1 MHKHLL
7 EQIKERKT
15 SEDVECLADSL
26 EMVLDEIKEE
36 HPKFYEHIETKL
48 YEIIHGKNL
57 TYEKAEKAIMN
68 MKPYRMHWSEEEVKE
83 VLRAHSIDLP
93 IIDAW
98 VVMNMAYNDFHE
110 MFKEDLE
117 MYLEYTKLFIKDED
131 AKPGKVYTYITEIP
145 E

>member
-7 EQIKERKT
+7 TQIKDRKT
-15 SEDVECLADSL
+15 NEDVDCLSDL
-26 EMVLDEIKEE
+26 LGMMLDKAKEE
-36 HPKFYEHIETKL
+36 HPEFYEHIESKL
-48 YEIIHGKNL
+48 YEMLYGKNL
-57 TYEKAEKAIMN
+57 TFEKAEKAIMK
-68 MKPYRMHWSEEEVKE
+68 MKPYRMHWSKEEVE
-83 VLRAHSIDLP
+83 NVLSDHNLDLP
-93 IIDAW
+93 VIDAW